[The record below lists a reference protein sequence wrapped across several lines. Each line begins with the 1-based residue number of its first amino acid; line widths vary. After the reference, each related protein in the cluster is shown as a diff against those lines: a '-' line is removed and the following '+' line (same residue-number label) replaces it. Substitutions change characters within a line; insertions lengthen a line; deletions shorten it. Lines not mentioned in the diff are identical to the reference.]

1 MLLHKIRRLILSRR
15 NSTLIIGFLVFLYL
29 CSLKKSKSS
38 RHDSFRI
45 RGKKLKPKEV
55 TTSQPKVS
63 KPVVIARV
71 LGNDLPPLHHE
82 YQTYLNTKYIL
93 DREKLPDEY
102 QKFWVVN
109 CLESDEKVQNLTA
122 LLTRYE
128 QQYQLVKCTN
138 KSNPQKYMRDILK
151 ANKARNRAIRASFKK
166 FNPNWVF
173 VLDGSHF
180 VTEQSLIP
188 LKNVVQTQI
197 PMLHFVASYRLL
209 FKYLVDSRTKLRRND
224 TTCGTLAKKIG
235 LKCQRKTVKISLKYQ
250 KFCFFFQNFAPEVL
264 SCSIFSK

>member
-1 MLLHKIRRLILSRR
+1 M
-15 NSTLIIGFLVFLYL
+15 FLYL

-188 LKNVVQTQI
+188 FKNVVQTQI

-224 TTCGTLAKKIG
+224 TICGTLTEKSR
-235 LKCQRKTVKISLKYQ
+235 LKMPDKMSLKYKSCRKYQ
-250 KFCFFFQNFAPEVL
+250 KFCLFFFFKILLQKFCLVL
-264 SCSIFSK
+264 FFQSD